1 MEYIKKT
8 ENENKAVSDI
18 IKGWGSDI
26 LVSRGKIHRA
36 EDLDGILV
44 YDEKKIVGL
53 GPYHNEN
60 NDCEI
65 VLLETFIRNKGI
77 GSQLI
82 ERIKEI
88 AKTKNCKRIWI
99 ITSND
104 NIDAIKFYQRKG
116 FRISKIYNNAMEESR
131 KLKPEIP
138 YIGNYEIP
146 IRDEIEFEMRISP
159 AL

>member
-1 MEYIKKT
+1 MEYIEKT
-8 ENENKAVSDI
+8 ENENKAVSEI

-26 LVSRGKIHRA
+26 LVSRGKIYRA

-44 YDEKKIVGL
+44 YDNGKIVGL
-53 GPYHNEN
+53 GLYDVKNYE
-60 NDCEI
+60 CEI
-65 VLLETFIRNKGI
+65 VLLETFVHNKGI

-88 AKTKNCKRIWI
+88 AREKKCKRIWI

-116 FRISKIYNNAMEESR
+116 FCISNIYINAIEESR
-131 KLKPEIP
+131 KIKPEIP
-138 YIGNYEIP
+138 YIGNYGIP
-146 IRDEIEFEMRISP
+146 IRDEIELEIKTGI
-159 AL
+159 L

>member
-1 MEYIKKT
+1 MEYIEKT

-26 LVSRGKIHRA
+26 LVSGGKIHRA

-44 YDEKKIVGL
+44 YHDNKIVGL
-53 GPYHNEN
+53 GLYDIKNY
-60 NDCEI
+60 DCEI
-65 VLLETFIRNKGI
+65 VLLESFVHNKGI

-88 AKTKNCKRIWI
+88 AKAKKCKRIWI

-116 FRISKIYNNAMEESR
+116 FCISNIYINAIEESR
-131 KLKPEIP
+131 KVKPEIP
-138 YIGNYEIP
+138 HTGNYGIP
-146 IRDEIEFEMRISP
+146 IRDEIEFEIKIDS
-159 AL
+159 